1 MKNLNLSVSTSPA
14 ELEDGDLCLPVS
26 VPTLKKCPFCCLFS
40 ATFLAFL
47 RFLLV
52 TLLFKKV
59 PMLSA
64 EVLSVAP
71 KGKKAVMCA
80 LEKTLCVC

>member
-1 MKNLNLSVSTSPA
+1 MKNLNLPVFSSPA
-14 ELEDGDLCLPVS
+14 EVEHGDLCLPVS

-40 ATFLAFL
+40 ATFFAFL

-64 EVLSVAP
+64 EGLSGAP